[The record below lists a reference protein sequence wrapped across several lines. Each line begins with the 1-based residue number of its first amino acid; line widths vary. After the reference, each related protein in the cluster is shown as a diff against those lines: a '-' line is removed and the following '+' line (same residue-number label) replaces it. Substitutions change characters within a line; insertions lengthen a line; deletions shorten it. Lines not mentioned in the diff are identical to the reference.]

1 MGSPTHS
8 ILSISSYPTSKESN
22 NPQTALTA
30 ALFSLMLTTPGN
42 KISMDE
48 SKTHLN
54 SLAQSK
60 GWPNELATKTIYG
73 SVGKRVISIERKG
86 TLGSLKFSVL

>member
-1 MGSPTHS
+1 
-8 ILSISSYPTSKESN
+8 
-22 NPQTALTA
+22 
-30 ALFSLMLTTPGN
+30 
-42 KISMDE
+42 MDE

-60 GWPNELATKTIYG
+60 GWPNELSTKTIYG